1 MGRVGKSGVP
11 LTRRDM
17 IEFVT
22 IASLNNRPRQNG

>member
-1 MGRVGKSGVP
+1 MGKSGVP

-22 IASLNNRPRQNG
+22 IASRLNNRPRQNG